1 VLIAEDDGVTRLLLQ
16 HWLQSWGFEV
26 TAVRDGNEAW
36 EALERRPSP
45 KLVVM
50 DWMMPGIDGIELCRR
65 LRSQSEYYRYILMI
79 TARTD
84 MVHVV
89 HALES
94 GADDCIAKPIEE
106 HELRARI
113 RAASRILTLQDELI
127 QAREEIREQAM
138 KDSLTGLWNRAAFK
152 ELFELEL
159 DRAARINGQTGLL
172 LLDLDHFKQINDR
185 FGHMTGDIVLR
196 KTARLLKQNV
206 RSYDFVGRFGG
217 EEFLVAFPGCDEKKI
232 RRHAERIRGAV
243 ANNPIRINA
252 TEIAVT
258 LSIGAAVSTPGQR
271 QLADIMAVADV
282 ALYRAKQSG
291 RNCSVS
297 CHRLLEEILVNQ
309 TAPHACCATCDP
321 VKATACIVPGTP
333 ACIVP
338 GASAGSQIQ
347 ITRSMD

>member
-1 VLIAEDDGVTRLLLQ
+1 MPLRPRVLIAEDDGVTRLLLQ

-26 TAVRDGNEAW
+26 TAVQDGNEAW
-36 EALERRPSP
+36 EALERQPSP
-45 KLVVM
+45 KLVIM

-65 LRSQSEYYRYILMI
+65 MRSQAEYYRYVLMI

-84 MVHVV
+84 MAHVV

-113 RAASRILTLQDELI
+113 RVASRILTLQDELI

-159 DRAARINGQTGLL
+159 DRAARIKGQTGLL
-172 LLDLDHFKQINDR
+172 LLDLDHFKQINDTY
-185 FGHMTGDIVLR
+185 GHMTGDIVLR
-196 KTARLLKQNV
+196 KTARVLKKSV

-217 EEFLVAFPGCDEKKI
+217 EEFLVAFPASNKEQL
-232 RRHAERIRGAV
+232 RHHAERIRLAV
-243 ANNPIRINA
+243 ANNPIRIGTN
-252 TEIAVT
+252 EIVVT
-258 LSIGAAVSTPGQR
+258 FSVGAAVSLPGQR
-271 QLADIMAVADV
+271 LLAEIMAVADV

-297 CHRLLEEILVNQ
+297 CHRLLEEILQNEA
-309 TAPHACCATCDP
+309 APHACCSACDP
-321 VKATACIVPGTP
+321 RLSAACMVPSSTANPQ
-333 ACIVP
+333 A
-338 GASAGSQIQ
+338 QIAP
-347 ITRSMD
+347 